1 MRTTSRKTALAA
13 AAVFALLTLS
23 GCGGD
28 DDKTD
33 AGTGSSQDRGGDD
46 SADLGDAAEEFG
58 IPEECFTVHIGAF
71 GEPDIDSVD
80 KMPADWPEPIDD
92 AVLCGT
98 SSTNTEQN
106 ANYVASAS
114 PAEVLDAYEVALG
127 DAGYE
132 TTRED
137 PSGLGRDML
146 TGSASDVYFQVD
158 AKDGGFTVTFAS
170 E

>member
-1 MRTTSRKTALAA
+1 MRTTSRTTALAA
-13 AAVFALLTLS
+13 AAVIALMTLS

-28 DDKTD
+28 DDQPGSTP
-33 AGTGSSQDRGGDD
+33 ASSQDAGGGDTT
-46 SADLGDAAEEFG
+46 DLGDAAEEFG
-58 IPEECFTVHIGAF
+58 IPEECFTVHIGTF

-106 ANYVASAS
+106 ANYVSSAAPS
-114 PAEVLDAYEVALG
+114 EILDAYEGALG

-132 TTRED
+132 TSRED

-146 TGSASDVYFQVD
+146 TGSSSDVYFQVD